1 MNLRRRLRF
10 QGDERAYID
19 VVPLVDVLLAVFLFL
34 GVLAF
39 QAPLTFLA
47 VKLPTAEKGDKQRI
61 VAMRVQVTSKGGI
74 LLEGKPSDLGSL
86 EKSLKKKKPSY
97 LIVEAD
103 ENARH
108 KFVVYVMDTAKKAGV
123 SNIIIAVREKR
134 RNVLP

>member
-1 MNLRRRLRF
+1 MNLRRRFRLG
-10 QGDERAYID
+10 GDERAYID

-47 VKLPTAEKGDKQRI
+47 IKLPKAESGEKQRI
-61 VAMRVQVTSKGGI
+61 VAVRVQVTKAGSI
-74 LLEGKPSDLGSL
+74 RMEGKPTDLKGIESF
-86 EKSLKKKKPSY
+86 LKKRKPSY

-103 ENARH
+103 EDARH

-123 SNIIIAVREKR
+123 ENVIIAVREKR
-134 RNVLP
+134 